1 MNDEPWYG
9 AKCVFLHTAIES
21 CPGQV
26 YEERVV
32 LIRAAS
38 FEEAIRKAVEEA
50 EEYAGDA
57 EGCSYTGFVD
67 VFHMYDERVDERT
80 EVYSLMRRSE
90 LDVTRYLNHFYDTG
104 SERTSK
110 EESNR

>member
-9 AKCVFLHTAIES
+9 AKCIFLHTQIDR

-32 LIRAAS
+32 LIKATS
-38 FEEAIRKAVEEA
+38 IDEAIERA
-50 EEYAGDA
+50 ESIAAGYAREC

-67 VFHMYDERVDERT
+67 VFHIYDENIGDGS
-80 EVYSLMRRSE
+80 EVYSLMRTSDMGE
-90 LDVTRYLNHFYDTG
+90 DEYLNHFYDTDT
-104 SERTSK
+104 ERTQK
-110 EESNR
+110 